1 MTDDMQRILG
11 EHQGRLSRLEADIAE
26 VKADVKQL
34 LAQANQA
41 TGGYK
46 TLMMVGGV
54 SGVMGALVG
63 KFLPFL
69 VR

>member
-26 VKADVKQL
+26 VKADVKDL
-34 LAQANQA
+34 LKQANQA
-41 TGGYK
+41 KGGYK
-46 TLMMVGGV
+46 TLMLVGGV
-54 SGVMGALVG
+54 SGMVGAVVG
-63 KFLPFL
+63 KIVPFL

>member
-1 MTDDMQRILG
+1 MTDDTQRTLG
-11 EHQGRLSRLEADIAE
+11 EHQGRLSRLESDIAE
-26 VKADVKQL
+26 VKADVKRL

-41 TGGYK
+41 KGGYK
-46 TLMMVGGV
+46 TLMLVGGV
-54 SGVMGALVG
+54 AGAAGALVG